1 MRRPSSHHPEAL
13 MAVLTEAAPRP
24 RLAPFS
30 WAWLG
35 LIPFFLF
42 ALALIALPALTLFTG
57 SFTDRQGAFT
67 LENVAGL
74 TSPLILN
81 AYRNSVVLSL
91 ITAVLGGLIGFLL
104 AYAVALGGVHPA
116 VRTAILT
123 FSGLAANFGGV
134 PLAFSIIATIG
145 RTGFVT
151 TLLRDT
157 FGLDLYRLG
166 FNLYTLPGLVAAYLY
181 FQLPLMILIMVPALE
196 SLKREWREAAQSL
209 GASNWQ
215 YWRHVALPILT
226 PTLLGT
232 LILLFGNA
240 FGAYATA
247 QALTGGTIT
256 LVTIVIGAQIR
267 GDVLNNPGLGYAM
280 VLGMIAIMAICI
292 AAYSALQRQA
302 ERWLK

>member
-1 MRRPSSHHPEAL
+1 MTTFVE
-13 MAVLTEAAPRP
+13 TAPRVRP
-24 RLAPFS
+24 AAITVS

-42 ALALIALPALTLFTG
+42 AIAFIALPSLTLFTG
-57 SFTDRQGAFT
+57 SFTDAQGRFT

-74 TSPLILN
+74 NSPLIIN
-81 AYRNSVVLSL
+81 AYRNSIVLSL
-91 ITAVLGGLIGFLL
+91 ITAVVGGLLGFLL
-104 AYAVALGGVHPA
+104 AYAIALGGVHPA

-151 TLLRDT
+151 GFLRDT
-157 FGLDLYRLG
+157 LGLDIYRMG

-196 SLKREWREAAQSL
+196 SLKREWREAAESL
-209 GASNWQ
+209 GATNWQ

-267 GDVLNNPGLGYAM
+267 GDVLNNPGLGYAL
-280 VLGMIAIMAICI
+280 VLGMIAIMAVCI

-302 ERWLK
+302 ERWLR

>member
-1 MRRPSSHHPEAL
+1 MTTFA
-13 MAVLTEAAPRP
+13 EAAPRARP
-24 RLAPFS
+24 AAITFS

-35 LIPFFLF
+35 LIPFFFF
-42 ALALIALPALTLFTG
+42 AIAFIALPSLTLFTG
-57 SFTDRQGAFT
+57 SFTDAQGRFT
-67 LENVAGL
+67 LDNVVGL
-74 TSPLILN
+74 NSPLILN
-81 AYRNSVVLSL
+81 AYRNSIVLSL
-91 ITAVLGGLIGFLL
+91 ITALVGGLFGFLL

-151 TLLRDT
+151 GFLRDT
-157 FGLDLYRLG
+157 FGLDIYRMG

-196 SLKREWREAAQSL
+196 SLRREWREAAESL
-209 GASNWQ
+209 GATNWQ

-267 GDVLNNPGLGYAM
+267 GDVLNNPGLGYAL
-280 VLGMIAIMAICI
+280 VLGMIAIMALCI

-302 ERWLK
+302 ERWLR